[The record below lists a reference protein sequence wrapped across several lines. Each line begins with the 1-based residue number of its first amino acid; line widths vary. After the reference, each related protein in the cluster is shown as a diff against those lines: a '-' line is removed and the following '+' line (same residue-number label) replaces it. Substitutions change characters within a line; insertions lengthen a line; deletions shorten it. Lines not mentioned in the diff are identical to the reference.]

1 METHEIARLLDLVS
15 AAYPNSKI
23 SPTKVLDLWQNK
35 KELRDFPNQR
45 RADLFNLVLERCKEF
60 PSLPEL
66 LSACE
71 AVNPRPRVIKDTC
84 LVCDDTRW
92 IHYGLFHETPSGEVK
107 YEATDD
113 LLPPVHKYKVI
124 PGATTPDGKPM
135 SKQIVF
141 SYGGKPIEYH
151 YPRPCPICVH

>member
-45 RADLFNLVLERCKEF
+45 RADLFNLILERCKEF

-66 LSACE
+66 LAACE

-84 LVCDDTRW
+84 LVCDDTGW
-92 IHYGLFHETPSGEVK
+92 IHYESNGDPI
-107 YEATDD
+107 A
-113 LLPPVHKYKVI
+113 PRHKYKVI
-124 PGATTPDGKPM
+124 PGAQTSDGRPVDN
-135 SKQIVF
+135 QVVF